1 MTLEEMKAL
10 SPADCISIA
19 EDLVNTAAAEYM
31 QKAHV
36 YALLAIAKSLQNNFD
51 TARSLCVPYHVKSHT
66 KAEQDIEE

>member
-1 MTLEEMKAL
+1 MTLEDMKAL

-19 EDLVNTAAAEYM
+19 EDLASAATAEYI

-36 YALLAIAKSLQNNFD
+36 YALLAIAKSLQNNSD
-51 TARSLCVPYHVKSHT
+51 TAHSYRIPYHVKSHA